1 MPQILS
7 KKKIK
12 LIQATATEEEKELLK
27 WRKKLYNKE
36 LFYKRKRKEC
46 LQQIHKI
53 DRKLG
58 LIPNE

>member
-12 LIQATATEEEKELLK
+12 LIQTTATEEEKELLK

-46 LQQIHKI
+46 LRQIHEI

-58 LIPNE
+58 LNLN

>member
-1 MPQILS
+1 MPQILH
-7 KKKIK
+7 KRKLKIIK
-12 LIQATATEEEKELLK
+12 QTATEEEKELLK

-46 LQQIHKI
+46 LQQIHEI

-58 LIPNE
+58 LKV